1 MTDDAF
7 VQHRDLVD
15 TTPADGNVWK
25 MLLGPL
31 NPWFDDDT
39 EEEDDDE
46 DDDDYGYGDDGYDG
60 KTEEGLGINTSGSVK
75 GKGWRRPRRSETQT
89 GNPSKNNAH

>member
-1 MTDDAF
+1 MTDDNF
-7 VQHRDLVD
+7 SNRDLVD

-31 NPWFDDDT
+31 NPWFDNDT

-46 DDDDYGYGDDGYDG
+46 DDDDYADRRYDG
-60 KTEEGLGINTSGSVK
+60 KREEGFGIVTSGSVK
-75 GKGWRRPRRSETQT
+75 GKGWRPPRPSATQT
-89 GNPSKNNAH
+89 DNPSNSTH